1 MKDPFVALHSNDDVW
16 IALRDVPAGS
26 TTPDGVRVR
35 GDITS
40 GHKVARRAV
49 AKGEP
54 VHRYNQIIGFA
65 SQDIAPGE
73 HVHTHNMAMGEI
85 KIDHAFCTDAR
96 PTDYFAE
103 PRTFM
108 GIRRADGRIA
118 TRNFIGVISSV
129 NCSATAVKLIAEHY
143 RGRLDAYPNVDGV
156 VGLTHKSGCGLDAP
170 IEGVKTL
177 KRALAGYV
185 KHPNFAHVVVV
196 GLGCGITNLG
206 DVIVGAPGDSLS
218 IQRIGGTAAWEP
230 SGPDDV
236 FRELKGG
243 APGVL

>member
-1 MKDPFVALHSNDDVW
+1 
-16 IALRDVPAGS
+16 
-26 TTPDGVRVR
+26 
-35 GDITS
+35 
-40 GHKVARRAV
+40 
-49 AKGEP
+49 
-54 VHRYNQIIGFA
+54 
-65 SQDIAPGE
+65 
-73 HVHTHNMAMGEI
+73 
-85 KIDHAFCTDAR
+85 
-96 PTDYFAE
+96 
-103 PRTFM
+103 
-108 GIRRADGRIA
+108 
-118 TRNFIGVISSV
+118 
-129 NCSATAVKLIAEHY
+129 
-143 RGRLDAYPNVDGV
+143 
-156 VGLTHKSGCGLDAP
+156 
-170 IEGVKTL
+170 L